1 MTARQATTLQ
11 LRRFIVW
18 GLAACAALA
27 WLGIVSLLIE
37 GVQSVSLQSGLLLAG
52 QALAGLLLLWAALR
66 FARNAELAQRSA
78 SRIRELMI
86 ADPRFRVTVLIA
98 LALGS
103 LCWLG
108 LFLPESRAIQLIGG
122 LALYLPRLSG
132 FLGLGLSLAVFLFGL
147 ALLAR
152 YGWQAGN
159 DQDRSLSH
167 SATRILLLFIIA
179 WALIALTGFGLG
191 FDYSEWNAPGAPV
204 LFSQVLIALVLA
216 GLGSALLSRSGPKS
230 CADLVLFLG
239 IWLLAAWLWNA
250 QPAAPTYYSSAPI
263 APSQQSFPRSDAFNH
278 DVIANNLLIGEGLRF
293 GDLQA
298 VRKPLYAG
306 LLALG
311 HWLTGSDHA
320 RLLQLQVTLLALFPA
335 LLFLLGRQ
343 LHSRFAGL
351 ALAAVIIW
359 RESNSL
365 QLGDVV
371 NLSHAKLL
379 MADFPAAL
387 SLALFCLLALHWFT
401 RKTASAHWA
410 LLVGGLLGLL
420 LLLRSQ
426 HLTVIAVLALFLILA
441 GRAWQWRAR
450 RISATVAIFL
460 LGVIL
465 TAGPWLLRNRA
476 LTGQWILEHSTAIS
490 YLAQRYQPESQQL
503 SRDFLPGESEGD
515 YYARYSAFLLDGW
528 RQDPAGALSAVA
540 ENYVRNLLLTVA
552 PLPLTLELW
561 DLESHVRE
569 QSLWPRWDGS
579 LTTQGSLLMLAN
591 LSLLALGL
599 SAAWKRWGWAGLL
612 PLAVLLGFTLNL
624 ALARV
629 SGWRYNQPV
638 DWIVLLYWLAGLAT
652 LLRTLALRLGLSQR
666 LGLSNEEAPILEG
679 QGASNI
685 QFERRAFSLTVLA
698 LLLAAS
704 SLLLAERLIPQRYTG
719 QLAAQS
725 QAQLA
730 ASEEPGAEWL
740 GQLWEAG
747 QLRAFEGRALYPRYL
762 RAGQGETSGDFAL
775 TTRQDFDRLTLFLL
789 GPDPLTV
796 VMPLEETPGEW
807 QSGMD
812 ALVLTCR
819 SDTSQALALL
829 VFDEAGQLA
838 QDYYSVSTE
847 PCP

>member
-1 MTARQATTLQ
+1 MTARPATTVQ

-27 WLGIVSLLIE
+27 LL
-37 GVQSVSLQSGLLLAG
+37 SVAALIAEDARSFSLQRWLLLGG
-52 QALAGLLLLWAALR
+52 QALAGLFLLWAALR
-66 FARNAELAQRSA
+66 FARDAELTQRFTN
-78 SRIRELMI
+78 RIRELMS
-86 ADPRFRVTVLIA
+86 AAPRFRFAVLAA
-98 LALGS
+98 LTLAS

-108 LFLPESRAIQLIGG
+108 LFLPEARAIELIGG

-132 FLGLGLSLAVFLFGL
+132 FLALGLSLAAFLFGL
-147 ALLAR
+147 ALLACH
-152 YGWQAGN
+152 GWQDEN
-159 DQDRSLSH
+159 DQDRSLNR
-167 SATRILLLFIIA
+167 SASRILLLFLIA

-191 FDYSEWNAPGAPV
+191 FDHSQWNAPGAPV
-204 LFSQVLIALVLA
+204 LFSQVLITLALS
-216 GLGSALLSRSGPKS
+216 GLGSALLAWSGPKS
-230 CADLVLFLG
+230 RTKLILFLA

-250 QPAAPTYYSSAPI
+250 QSVAPTYYSSAPI

-306 LLALG
+306 FLALG
-311 HWLTGSDHA
+311 HWLTGGDHV

-351 ALAAVIIW
+351 ALAAMIIW
-359 RESNSL
+359 RETNSL
-365 QLGDVV
+365 KLGEVI

-387 SLALFCLLALHWFT
+387 GLALFCLLALHWLT
-401 RKTASAHWA
+401 RKRNSAHWA

-426 HLTVIAVLALFLILA
+426 HLTVIATLALFLILA
-441 GRAWQWRAR
+441 GRAWQWNAR
-450 RISATVAIFL
+450 RILATVAIFL
-460 LGVIL
+460 LGAVL

-490 YLAQRYQPESQQL
+490 YLAQRYQPEDQQL
-503 SRDFLPGESEGD
+503 SRDFLPGESEGE
-515 YYARYSAFLLDGW
+515 YYARYSALLLEGW
-528 RQDPAGALSAVA
+528 RKDPAAALSAVS
-540 ENYVRNLLLTVA
+540 ENYVRNLLLTLA

-561 DLESHVRE
+561 DIESHVRE

-579 LTTQGSLLMLAN
+579 LTSQASLLMLVN
-591 LSLLALGL
+591 LGLLALGL
-599 SAAWKRWGWAGLL
+599 AAAWKRWGWAGLL
-612 PLAVLLGFTLNL
+612 PLAVLFGFTLNL

-652 LLRTLALRLGLSQR
+652 LLRMLAFRLGLSER
-666 LGLSNEEAPILEG
+666 LGFTNAAAPTFEG
-679 QGASNI
+679 QDTHGI
-685 QFERRAFSLTVLA
+685 QFERRALSLTVLA

-719 QLAAQS
+719 HLAAQS
-725 QAQLA
+725 QSRLA
-730 ASEEPGAEWL
+730 SAVEPDTKWLSE
-740 GQLWEAG
+740 LWDANEV
-747 QLRAFEGRALYPRYL
+747 RAFEGRALYPRFL
-762 RAGQGETSGDFAL
+762 RAQQGETLGDFAL
-775 TTRQDFDRLTLFLL
+775 TARQDFDRLTLFLV

-796 VMPLEETPGEW
+796 IMPFEEVPGEW
-807 QSGMD
+807 QSGLD
-812 ALVLTCR
+812 AVVLTCR
-819 SDTSQALALL
+819 RDSSQALAIF
-829 VFDEAGQLA
+829 VFEEAGQLA
-838 QDYYSVSTE
+838 QDYYAMSPQ